1 MAKRDI
7 CQQHA
12 GYLKKSYIANYVKD
26 FISYEQHREAQRNR
40 KFVEDQKSDAKIQ
53 FELSEELLTSF
64 RKKHPIPRDTPELQM
79 QRSRLESGIEENRA
93 VYITIRQQYEIAKIE
108 ESRGAITK
116 YYSSSTKL
124 LDFTLPLDF
133 DENYSK
139 LISKTSSKLGKI
151 ISPILKNFSKTRKI
165 QQINYNNYI
174 IMEII
179 NRAVTNLLEKK

>member
-1 MAKRDI
+1 MEKEVTIDRIMSANYDVFKALDDPIRGKI
-7 CQQHA
+7 VQLLNKKQLNVEQITRR
-12 GYLKKSYIANYVKD
+12 LKKFGY
-26 FISYEQHREAQRNR
+26 
-40 KFVEDQKSDAKIQ
+40 
-53 FELSEELLTSF
+53 
-64 RKKHPIPRDTPELQM
+64 KK
-79 QRSRLESGIEENRA
+79 A
-93 VYITIRQQYEIAKIE
+93 VTTIRHHIEILKDSGLIEIVRIE

-116 YYSSSTKL
+116 YYGSSTKL

-139 LISKTSSKLGKI
+139 LISKTSLKLGKV

>member
-1 MAKRDI
+1 MEKEVTIDRIITANYDVFKALYDPIRGKI
-7 CQQHA
+7 VQLLNKKQLNVEQITRR
-12 GYLKKSYIANYVKD
+12 LKKFGY
-26 FISYEQHREAQRNR
+26 
-40 KFVEDQKSDAKIQ
+40 
-53 FELSEELLTSF
+53 
-64 RKKHPIPRDTPELQM
+64 KK
-79 QRSRLESGIEENRA
+79 A
-93 VYITIRQQYEIAKIE
+93 VTTIRHHIEILKDSGLIEIVRIE

-116 YYSSSTKL
+116 YYGSSTKL

-139 LISKTSSKLGKI
+139 LISKTSLKLGKVI
-151 ISPILKNFSKTRKI
+151 GPILKNFSKTRKI

>member
-1 MAKRDI
+1 MMCFKALDDPIRGKIVQLLNKKQLNVKQITRR
-7 CQQHA
+7 
-12 GYLKKSYIANYVKD
+12 LKKFGY
-26 FISYEQHREAQRNR
+26 
-40 KFVEDQKSDAKIQ
+40 
-53 FELSEELLTSF
+53 
-64 RKKHPIPRDTPELQM
+64 KKAVTTIRHHIEILK
-79 QRSRLESGIEENRA
+79 ESGLI
-93 VYITIRQQYEIAKIE
+93 EIAKIE

-139 LISKTSSKLGKI
+139 LISKTSLKLGKV

-174 IMEII
+174 VMEIV
-179 NRAVTNLLEKK
+179 NRAITNLLEKK